1 MIFEDHQV
9 KVYSY
14 VQCVHYDWEQDGD
27 WLKEELSLAHLNFHL
42 HHLVYF
48 QFSLMLAFPQQTSHQ
63 VLQME
68 VPWQLLQHAPQSCP
82 LMPLLLLLRVLR
94 LKRLCYHQLMVHCGH
109 SSNV

>member
-42 HHLVYF
+42 QTMATNTIQHNENK
-48 QFSLMLAFPQQTSHQ
+48 QNSQQIN
-63 VLQME
+63 
-68 VPWQLLQHAPQSCP
+68 
-82 LMPLLLLLRVLR
+82 
-94 LKRLCYHQLMVHCGH
+94 KR
-109 SSNV
+109 